1 VYIKKGDIV
10 VVTSGKDKGKKGKIL
25 RSLPD
30 QNKVVLEGI
39 NKAKKHQKPSR
50 AIPQGGILQIEA
62 PISASNVMY
71 VCKKCNKPTR
81 LGKKI
86 LDNQQKVQNIIS
98 RTTKI
103 KIVIQ
108 KLVECSGLA
117 HPGSYSSWKHH
128 QRHSEDDGNN
138 TGSVHFQG

>member
-1 VYIKKGDIV
+1 MYIKKGDIV

-86 LDNQQKVQNIIS
+86 LDNKEKVRFCKKCGEI
-98 RTTKI
+98 
-103 KIVIQ
+103 
-108 KLVECSGLA
+108 A
-117 HPGSYSSWKHH
+117 
-128 QRHSEDDGNN
+128 D
-138 TGSVHFQG
+138 

>member
-81 LGKKI
+81 LGKQI
-86 LDNQQKVQNIIS
+86 LDNNEKVRFCKKCGEI
-98 RTTKI
+98 
-103 KIVIQ
+103 
-108 KLVECSGLA
+108 A
-117 HPGSYSSWKHH
+117 
-128 QRHSEDDGNN
+128 D
-138 TGSVHFQG
+138 